1 MTLKN
6 CRPRICVT
14 QKKVQLSRILPFT
27 GAARALGV
35 KSEETIKA
43 NSISIVEILQYENSN
58 KLNWSTQF
66 SQYQRKFR
74 FPFLSLPSKTLS
86 ADVCVCFLNF
96 SKSLNFPTCSDKNKN
111 RGKRTPRRAHSYFSS
126 DSWHPHIC
134 LNFHLSLTMFH
145 FWIVIYFSQSFLFE
159 LSFISHICFLITPHN
174 IFVFR
179 YIHWLRASLVH
190 ISGKGFEC

>member
-1 MTLKN
+1 MLQKLCDPEKDQLARFLTPKN
-6 CRPRICVT
+6 CSPRICVT

-86 ADVCVCFLNF
+86 ADVCVCLINC

-134 LNFHLSLTMFH
+134 LNFHLSLTYVSFLNCH
-145 FWIVIYFSQSFLFE
+145 LFLKIFPFWIVIYFSHMFPFLNCH
-159 LSFISHICFLITPHN
+159 LFLT
-174 IFVFR
+174 
-179 YIHWLRASLVH
+179 
-190 ISGKGFEC
+190 

>member
-1 MTLKN
+1 MCGLLLKINCTEKVNLEPEKWSSVDFLWLWKSAAIEIFNPLEKVAPELCDPEKDQLSRFLTLKN
-6 CRPRICVT
+6 CSPRIFVT

-86 ADVCVCFLNF
+86 ADVCVCFF
-96 SKSLNFPTCSDKNKN
+96 
-111 RGKRTPRRAHSYFSS
+111 
-126 DSWHPHIC
+126 
-134 LNFHLSLTMFH
+134 
-145 FWIVIYFSQSFLFE
+145 
-159 LSFISHICFLITPHN
+159 
-174 IFVFR
+174 
-179 YIHWLRASLVH
+179 
-190 ISGKGFEC
+190 